1 LNALVVQ
8 PRRRLMSARRDGAC
22 SIRTPVGDSLDVTD
36 YSPLPML
43 SDLAELERELIDAA
57 RTGDAPAGSGLTV
70 EELAEDNDPAHEIR
84 ARLLREM
91 LLGQRGTLDPKGI
104 KVQGARITG
113 TLDLDNVAACTG
125 LSVTSCVVTSTITA
139 WYASLSWLRLAH
151 CRLGNVHADGIRLV
165 SGMWLHSL
173 RITGTGSAGAVRLPG
188 SHIGGVLDLSRTE
201 IINETGP
208 ALFAPGLR
216 VDGNMWLRDARL
228 GGVSERGTIQLFQSH
243 VGGALI
249 LRGAEIINLAGSALS
264 ADQLK
269 VEAGLNLDEVH
280 VVGGGKHGAIRLI
293 GAQIGGMLSA
303 LESEFTNDDGLV
315 LDIEN
320 THVESKVFLPITVL
334 CSGFRPNQSC
344 DRSKC
349 VDINGFRFGALEM
362 MPYRAMPWQEWLHLI
377 RCHTEAYRPGPY
389 QQLAAAERAAGH
401 DGNARRILI
410 AQQRDL
416 YHRAPKALG
425 NWLTRRFHW
434 IWGVLAG
441 YGYLT
446 RRTAAALLITL
457 AVSGGLGLWAGHV
470 TDGGHHI
477 AERTGTFTDATGRPC
492 TSVELIGL
500 GLDRGLPLAT
510 NGVRNRCDLNPDTNL
525 AAKFTVVI
533 WLTQAVIWGLAT
545 LALAG
550 YTGLVRRTT

>member
-1 LNALVVQ
+1 MKALLVQ
-8 PRRRLMSARRDGAC
+8 PRRRLTSAQRDGAC
-22 SIRTPVGDSLDVTD
+22 SIRTPLGDSLDVTD
-36 YSPLPML
+36 YSLLPML
-43 SDLAELERELIDAA
+43 DDLARLERELIDAA
-57 RTGDAPAGSGLTV
+57 RAGDTPVGSGLTV
-70 EELAEDNDPAHEIR
+70 EELADDNDPAHEIR

-113 TLDLDNVAACTG
+113 TLDLDNVAACSG
-125 LSVTSCVVTSTITA
+125 LSVTSCVVTSAITA
-139 WYASLSWLRLAH
+139 RYASLPWLRLAH
-151 CRLGNVHADGIRLV
+151 CRVGNVHADGIRV
-165 SGMWLHSL
+165 ISGMWLDSL
-173 RITGTGSAGAVRLPG
+173 RVTGIGGTGAIRLPG
-188 SHIGGVLDLSRTE
+188 SHIGGMLDLSRTE

-216 VDGNMWLRDARL
+216 VDGNIWLRDAQL
-228 GGVSERGTIQLFQSH
+228 GGVSERGAIQLFRAQ
-243 VGGALI
+243 VDGALI
-249 LRGAEIINLAGSALS
+249 VRGAEIMNLVGPAMS
-264 ADQLK
+264 ADQLR
-269 VEAGLNLDEVH
+269 VEAGLNLDKVH
-280 VVGGGKHGAIRLI
+280 VIGGGMHGAIRLI
-293 GAQIGGMLSA
+293 GAQIGGMLSV
-303 LESEFTNDDGLV
+303 LESELTNVEGLV
-315 LDIEN
+315 LDVEN
-320 THVESKVFLPITVL
+320 TRVDSKVFLPITVI
-334 CSGFRPNQSC
+334 CSEFLTNNSC
-344 DRSKC
+344 DRSKR
-349 VDINGFRFGALEM
+349 VDINGFRFGALEV

-416 YHRAPKALG
+416 YDRAPKALG

-434 IWGVLAG
+434 LWGVLAG

-457 AVSGGLGLWAGHV
+457 AVAGGLGLWAGHV

-477 AERTGTFTDATGRPC
+477 AERTGTFTDPTGRPC

-500 GLDRGLPLAT
+500 GLDRGLPLAAT
-510 NGVRNRCDLNPDTNL
+510 GVRNRCDLNPDTNL
-525 AAKFTVVI
+525 AAKFTVAI